1 MKTIKEY
8 IQHDVLL
15 PRLKKHGVLVVYDSE
30 RRYREL
36 CLELASAKVNVVDA
50 SESSILSRA
59 AALQALQVFGQ
70 PNSPLEG
77 ILVYVPA
84 AAPRTDEDKQRDPFA
99 VYSAA
104 GGFFPESDADE
115 YQNLCLMARADYA
128 TEIRRI
134 FNANQ
139 NPDFDV
145 VDAIGGGNQWPHLQ
159 ALLRVDSA
167 RDILFALLAPSE
179 VQKEALKG
187 NAAWVG
193 ECHALL
199 KTTLNLTLKTKGKSW
214 SAIADEL
221 WRYLLFSEFVFDLP
235 VELPSSLVNIPRA
248 PREANH
254 LIEDLCERLRNDR
267 RTQPAYIERAEAVQ
281 EEMKLVAACA
291 SIEDLGTRDTFP
303 FEERSFFTQAVSAL
317 QRDNFDKVR
326 EVLKRHTYSVWTGR
340 GENQVQ
346 WALVKSAFELVQKC
360 DDVDAQLTD
369 NSRSMEALVNYYVTT
384 LREVDRLQREFEQS
398 VGDALVVENHVDGV
412 TRHARAAY
420 RKLAEK
426 VHAIFIRHLEKSSW
440 PLAGRLSN
448 ADTFDKF
455 VAPKLAES
463 GRRVAVFLIDAL
475 RYELGVELS
484 KDLGDEGQAEVQVA
498 CAQLP
503 TVTPVGMASL
513 LPGAG
518 QGLHFTRKD
527 NKLAVHLED
536 QALGSVTQRMD
547 VLRKRYG
554 QRFAEMD
561 LAKFASDNAKINQT
575 VELLVLRTNEMD
587 QEFESNPEVAP
598 SLISRTFQRVRGALR
613 KLANL
618 GFQDAVI
625 ATDHGFFLNQS
636 LEAGDTCAKPA
647 GNWVNIHERMLV
659 GDGSGDAAN
668 KVMNKEALGI
678 RADFNQIAI
687 PRALVAYQS
696 GMTYFHGGI
705 SLQEALVPVISV
717 RIHAQEKKVSSQFT
731 VTLNYKRDR
740 KKITTRLPVVEV
752 AVSGQGNLFGATEQA
767 VDVLLEAHDAKG
779 NIVGEVKLGGI
790 VNASTGV
797 VSLLAGQSAPVTI
810 KMNLEFE
817 GKFSIKALDPVTAR
831 ELGKSLDLETDYTV

>member
-1 MKTIKEY
+1 MINK
-8 IQHDVLL
+8 
-15 PRLKKHGVLVVYDSE
+15 
-30 RRYREL
+30 
-36 CLELASAKVNVVDA
+36 
-50 SESSILSRA
+50 
-59 AALQALQVFGQ
+59 
-70 PNSPLEG
+70 
-77 ILVYVPA
+77 
-84 AAPRTDEDKQRDPFA
+84 
-99 VYSAA
+99 
-104 GGFFPESDADE
+104 
-115 YQNLCLMARADYA
+115 
-128 TEIRRI
+128 
-134 FNANQ
+134 
-139 NPDFDV
+139 
-145 VDAIGGGNQWPHLQ
+145 
-159 ALLRVDSA
+159 
-167 RDILFALLAPSE
+167 
-179 VQKEALKG
+179 
-187 NAAWVG
+187 
-193 ECHALL
+193 
-199 KTTLNLTLKTKGKSW
+199 
-214 SAIADEL
+214 
-221 WRYLLFSEFVFDLP
+221 LFSIKSENV
-235 VELPSSLVNIPRA
+235 RK
-248 PREANH
+248 
-254 LIEDLCERLRNDR
+254 LIENKMYYLDYFMRN
-267 RTQPAYIERAEAVQ
+267 
-281 EEMKLVAACA
+281 KLN
-291 SIEDLGTRDTFP
+291 S
-303 FEERSFFTQAVSAL
+303 
-317 QRDNFDKVR
+317 
-326 EVLKRHTYSVWTGR
+326 YS
-340 GENQVQ
+340 
-346 WALVKSAFELVQKC
+346 S
-360 DDVDAQLTD
+360 
-369 NSRSMEALVNYYVTT
+369 
-384 LREVDRLQREFEQS
+384 
-398 VGDALVVENHVDGV
+398 
-412 TRHARAAY
+412 
-420 RKLAEK
+420 EK
-426 VHAIFIRHLEKSSW
+426 
-440 PLAGRLSN
+440 
-448 ADTFDKF
+448 
-455 VAPKLAES
+455 PKLAES

-625 ATDHGFFLNQS
+625 ATDHGFFLNKS

-731 VTLNYKRDR
+731 VTLNYKRDS